1 MRIKIKIDNYSNE
14 EKIKINI
21 IFSSLSMINK
31 IEKNDQI
38 YKNEKN
44 YFIKN
49 DGTFSID
56 EKIFENNIKAFNI
69 FINGEEDID
78 KMEIANLNKEDTI
91 INFDV
96 NEVKIFQYLKLLR
109 VYNLTHAILLVD
121 FFKLSHHSDK
131 CKFNLEI
138 VNKTL
143 SDVIVKNVLMK
154 NRTNMINNGM
164 GNLILENVCVYYLK
178 LNNNSVGNVLMIKSV
193 INETLIFNNSN
204 GSIKIEDSLFNN
216 CLLKNQSF
224 GKIEYLKSNTFS
236 LFEVEN
242 DLSGIVYY

>member
-1 MRIKIKIDNYSNE
+1 MRIKIKINNHSNK

-56 EKIFENNIKAFNI
+56 EKMFENNINAFNI

-143 SDVIVKNVLMK
+143 SDVIVKNVLIK

-164 GNLILENVCVYYLK
+164 GNLILDNVCVYYLK
-178 LNNNSVGNVLMIKSV
+178 LNNNSVGNVSMIKSV

>member
-38 YKNEKN
+38 YKNERN

-56 EKIFENNIKAFNI
+56 EKIFENNINAFNI

-121 FFKLSHHSDK
+121 FFKLSHYLDK

-143 SDVIVKNVLMK
+143 SDIIVKNVLMK

-164 GNLILENVCVYYLK
+164 GNLILDNVCVYYLK
-178 LNNNSVGNVLMIKSV
+178 LNNNSVGNVSMIKSV

>member
-38 YKNEKN
+38 YKNERN

-56 EKIFENNIKAFNI
+56 EKIFENNINAFNI

-96 NEVKIFQYLKLLR
+96 NEVKIFQYLKLLQ

-121 FFKLSHHSDK
+121 FFKLSHYLDK

-143 SDVIVKNVLMK
+143 SDIIVKNVLMK

-164 GNLILENVCVYYLK
+164 GNLILDNVCVYYLK
-178 LNNNSVGNVLMIKSV
+178 LNNNSVGNVSMIKSV

>member
-1 MRIKIKIDNYSNE
+1 MRIKIKIDNE

-38 YKNEKN
+38 YKNERN

-56 EKIFENNIKAFNI
+56 EKIFENNINAFNI

-121 FFKLSHHSDK
+121 FFKLSHYLDK

-143 SDVIVKNVLMK
+143 SDIIVKNVLMK

-164 GNLILENVCVYYLK
+164 GNLILDNVCVYYLK
-178 LNNNSVGNVLMIKSV
+178 LNNNSVGNVSMIKSV

>member
-56 EKIFENNIKAFNI
+56 EKIFENDINAFNI

-193 INETLIFNNSN
+193 INETLVFNNSN

-242 DLSGIVYY
+242 SLSGIVYY

>member
-56 EKIFENNIKAFNI
+56 EKIFENNINAFNI

-121 FFKLSHHSDK
+121 FFKLSHYLDK

-178 LNNNSVGNVLMIKSV
+178 LNNNSVGNVSMIKSV

>member
-1 MRIKIKIDNYSNE
+1 MRIKIKINNHSNK

-56 EKIFENNIKAFNI
+56 EKIFENNINAFNI

-143 SDVIVKNVLMK
+143 SDVIVKNVLIK

-178 LNNNSVGNVLMIKSV
+178 LNNNSVGNVSMIKSV

>member
-38 YKNEKN
+38 YKNERN

-56 EKIFENNIKAFNI
+56 EKIFENNINAFNI

-121 FFKLSHHSDK
+121 FFKLSHYLDK

-178 LNNNSVGNVLMIKSV
+178 LNNNSVGNVSMIKNV